1 MARITVLAGTNG
13 AGKSSIGG
21 ATLRAHG
28 AGYYNPDEATRRIL
42 AANPGMD
49 EPAANSFG
57 WKEGVRQ
64 LETAIADRR
73 DYAFETTLGGRTIP
87 GLLMKAAQTGIAIQM
102 WYVGLD
108 DPERHLA
115 RIQARVA
122 RGGHDI
128 PADKV
133 RGRYL
138 TSRANLVQLMPYLSV
153 LRVFDN
159 SDEADP
165 ANGDAP
171 APRLILAIDGNRVVY
186 PIDAASMSATPE
198 WAKPVVAR
206 AFSRAMA
213 R

>member
-1 MARITVLAGTNG
+1 MVRISVLAGTNG

-21 ATLRAHG
+21 AMLRRCG
-28 AGYYNPDEATRRIL
+28 AEYYNADEATRRIQ

-49 EPAANSFG
+49 EPRANSLA
-57 WKEGVRQ
+57 WKQGVRQ
-64 LETAIADRR
+64 LETAIAERR
-73 DYAFETTLGGRTIP
+73 HYAFETTLGGHTIP
-87 GLLMKAAQTGIAIQM
+87 GLLVEAAQTGIEIQM
-102 WYVGLD
+102 WYVGLV

-122 RGGHDI
+122 KGGHDI

-159 SDEADP
+159 SDEADLP
-165 ANGDAP
+165 NGETP
-171 APRLILAIDGNRVVY
+171 APRLILAVDGNRVVY
-186 PIDAASMSATPE
+186 PLDAESMSATPE
-198 WAKPVVAR
+198 WAKAVVAR
-206 AFSRAMA
+206 ALSRGSAP
-213 R
+213 